1 MPIMSNESRRS
12 ALARQARETGL
23 VCVLDAGPDAEGPAS
38 LGALRATG
46 RDAAR
51 FLHAQVTNEVAG
63 LEPGQGNLSART
75 ARTGHLLHV
84 FSLHRLPP
92 APRGGEGAGDDDG
105 EGFVLLME
113 RPAVEALRRR
123 FEEFVFSEDVALE
136 DVSDRFTWVALQGPK
151 APDAAATA
159 FGRMPDTGWDNLPP
173 HAVRDLTAV
182 DAPAGS
188 RVFGRSLTG
197 DPGFVFAVPDGSTPA
212 AALRDRL
219 DAAAREH
226 GLVRPETEVLND
238 VLDVL
243 RIEAGIP
250 RVGPDTAG
258 RDRLLPETGLEQQVV
273 SYTKGCY
280 LGQEVIARVRTYGSL
295 PYALR
300 GLVLEAPAD
309 GDRAPASA
317 ILEDLPPVGGDL
329 VVEPDRMIGQIVSRA
344 YSPVMRGAVAFA
356 YIDRAHR
363 TPGTVLR
370 LVGRNG
376 VIVARVTL
384 LPFHRAPDL
393 ESRVAALY
401 DRAVRVFASGDETAA
416 LAIMEE
422 ALRIDP
428 AFADGYEAIGVMLG
442 RTGRFHEAID
452 LFKRLEEVAPD
463 EPIVNTNLSLYYMKL
478 GDKQT
483 AERESARALQ
493 KSLTRASGDDRSA
506 ADVAAEQASTRR
518 ADAERKREMF
528 NQVLEIDPEDPVA
541 LFGLG
546 NALSTLE
553 QWEEAERYLD
563 RAAAVDKD
571 NSAVFLARGKALEM
585 LGRRSEAVAAYR
597 AGMEVASR
605 KGDLMPLKEM
615 ENRLLLLDAGDRQ

>member
-1 MPIMSNESRRS
+1 MPIPTNEPRS
-12 ALARQARETGL
+12 AALARRARETGL
-23 VCVLDAGPDAEGPAS
+23 MCVLDAGPDAEGPAS
-38 LGALRATG
+38 LGALEVTG
-46 RDAAR
+46 RDAAQ
-51 FLHAQVTNEVAG
+51 FLHVQVTNEVAG
-63 LEPGQGNLSART
+63 LEPGEGNLSART

-84 FSLHRLPP
+84 FSLHRLPA
-92 APRGGEGAGDDDG
+92 APGAGDG
-105 EGFVLLME
+105 EAFVLLME
-113 RPAVEALRRR
+113 RPAVPALRQR
-123 FEEFVFSEDVALE
+123 FEEFIFSEDVTLE
-136 DVSDRFTWVALQGPK
+136 DVSDRFTWVALQGPG
-151 APDAAATA
+151 APAAAATA
-159 FGRMPDTGWDNLPP
+159 FGRLPEPGWDGLPP
-173 HAVRDLTAV
+173 HAVRDLGAV
-182 DAPAGS
+182 DAPEGS
-188 RVFGRSLTG
+188 RVFARSLTG
-197 DPGFVFAVPDGSTPA
+197 DPGFVIAAPVGSTPA
-212 AALRDRL
+212 TALIERL

-226 GLVRPETEVLND
+226 GLIRPETGALDD

-243 RIEAGIP
+243 RIEAGFP

-258 RDRLLPETGLEQQVV
+258 RDRLLPETGLEQQLV

-300 GLVLEAPAD
+300 GLVLDAPAERD
-309 GDRAPASA
+309 CAPGSA
-317 ILEDLPPVGGDL
+317 ILEELPPVGGDL
-329 VVEPDRMIGQIVSRA
+329 VVEPDRVIGQIVSRA
-344 YSPVMRGAVAFA
+344 LSPAMNAPVAFA

-363 TPGTVLR
+363 TPGTELR

-376 VIVARVTL
+376 VIVARVAL
-384 LPFHRAPDL
+384 LPFHRASDL

-416 LAIMEE
+416 LAMMEE

-442 RTGRFHEAID
+442 RSGRYHEAID

-493 KSLTRASGDDRSA
+493 KSMTKASSDDRSA
-506 ADVAAEQASTRR
+506 ADVAAEQASARR

-528 NQVLEIDPEDPVA
+528 HQVLEIDSEDPVA

-563 RAAAVDKD
+563 RAAAVDGD
-571 NSAVFLARGKALEM
+571 NSAVLLARGKALEM
-585 LGRRSEAVAAYR
+585 LERRSEAVAVYR

-615 ENRLLLLDAGDRQ
+615 ENRLLLLAPGDRP